1 MLETEARYRKA
12 ETKRLYYL
20 SMEYLIG
27 RSLDNNLSNLG
38 IFDLCGQVLQDMGL
52 VLEDILGNEDDAALG
67 NGGLGR
73 LAACFLDSLATL
85 DMPGYGYGIN
95 YEYGLFKQVIENGY
109 QKEQPDHWVPF
120 GSPWL
125 IKRPDEACV
134 VPLYGRLERGPQRTK
149 PRWVDWKVVIGIP
162 HDMPIAGFG
171 GHTVNILR
179 LYSAKS
185 SHEFDMQVFN
195 RGDYLKAVEQKVASE
210 MISKVLYPS
219 DSVEAGR
226 ELRLVQEY
234 FLVACALQDIMTN
247 YLRHHQNFDEF
258 PQQSRCPAE
267 RYASGVG
274 RGGTDA
280 AVDRYPRHVLGQ
292 SLGYYASDPGLHQS
306 YPPPRGA
313 RKVAP
318 GAV

>member
-1 MLETEARYRKA
+1 MMQVPDLDLDRGSAVVLAVRDALVDRMLDTEARYRKA
-12 ETKRLYYL
+12 DSKRLYYL
-20 SMEYLIG
+20 SMEFLIG
-27 RSLDNNLSNLG
+27 RSLDNNLANLG
-38 IFDLCGQVLQDMGL
+38 IFDLCRQVLQDMGC
-52 VLEDILGNEDDAALG
+52 VVEDILGKEDDAALG

-134 VPLYGRLERGPQRTK
+134 IPLYGRLERGPQRTK

-162 HDMPIAGFG
+162 HDMPIAGFS

-185 SHEFDMQVFN
+185 SHEFDMQV
-195 RGDYLKAVEQKVASE
+195 
-210 MISKVLYPS
+210 
-219 DSVEAGR
+219 
-226 ELRLVQEY
+226 
-234 FLVACALQDIMTN
+234 
-247 YLRHHQNFDEF
+247 
-258 PQQSRCPAE
+258 
-267 RYASGVG
+267 
-274 RGGTDA
+274 
-280 AVDRYPRHVLGQ
+280 
-292 SLGYYASDPGLHQS
+292 
-306 YPPPRGA
+306 
-313 RKVAP
+313 
-318 GAV
+318 